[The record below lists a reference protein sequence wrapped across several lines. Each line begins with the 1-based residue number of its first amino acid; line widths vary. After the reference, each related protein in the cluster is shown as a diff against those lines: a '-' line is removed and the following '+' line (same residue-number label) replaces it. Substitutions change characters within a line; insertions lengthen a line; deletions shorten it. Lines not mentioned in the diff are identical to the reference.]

1 MIRTLI
7 VEDDFRVAELHAAFV
22 SKVEGFEVIGK
33 AHTMAT
39 AYEAILTLQPHLI
52 LLDLFLPDQHGLELL
67 AKLSQLPRGKKI
79 DVFIISAARDSASV
93 KEALQLG
100 AANYLVKPFSQIQ
113 LAQRLI
119 AYKAAADKLAANSDI
134 SQSEVDQLSSLLR
147 GNRVDSTQGS
157 GKNPTIESIKSYLAQ
172 SKSAHSAYEVGIGIG
187 ISRATA
193 QRYLSQMV
201 DRKLLILELQYGT
214 AGRPINMYRIPT

>member
-7 VEDDFRVAELHAAFV
+7 VEDDFRVAELHATFV
-22 SKVEGFEVIGK
+22 SRVEGFEVVGTT
-33 AHTMAT
+33 HTMAT
-39 AYEAILTLQPHLI
+39 AFQAILTLHPQLI

-67 AKLSQLPRGKKI
+67 SKLSQLPRGKKI
-79 DVFIISAARDSASV
+79 DVFIISAARDSVSV

-100 AANYLVKPFSQIQ
+100 AANYLVKPFSMSQ

-119 AYKAAADKLAANSDI
+119 AYKAAVEKLSMNNDI
-134 SQSEVDQLSSLLR
+134 SQSEVDQIASLLR
-147 GNRVDSTQGS
+147 GNRVELNQGG
-157 GKNPTIESIKSYLAQ
+157 GKNPTIESIKIFLAQ
-172 SKSAHSAYEVGIGIG
+172 SKTALSAHEVGIGVG

-201 DRKLLILELQYGT
+201 DRKLLVLELQYGT
-214 AGRPINMYRIPT
+214 AGRPINLYRNAT